1 MSASK
6 ALGTGRRSLAVPHGR
21 LRGGAPG
28 RTENVRPGRGVAS
41 PAGGAAGPGA
51 PEACA
56 RHCRLHSRQEELAAV
71 ENPTLSNGG
80 RDLRR

>member
-41 PAGGAAGPGA
+41 PAGGAACPGA

-56 RHCRLHSRQEELAAV
+56 RHCRQHSRQEELAAV
-71 ENPTLSNGG
+71 ENPTRSNGG